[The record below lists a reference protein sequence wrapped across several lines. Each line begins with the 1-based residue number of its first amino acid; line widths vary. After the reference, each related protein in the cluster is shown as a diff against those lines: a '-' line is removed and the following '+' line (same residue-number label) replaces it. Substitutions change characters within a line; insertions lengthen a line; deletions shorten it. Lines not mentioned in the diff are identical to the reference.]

1 MESPKLHVVIFPSA
15 GIGHLTP
22 FAELAKRLSEC
33 HGLSVTFMTCQW
45 MFSSHLIAA
54 FSERMASASL
64 DITFVQL
71 PADVE
76 IEGAELMKIET
87 RISKLMEKSKG
98 SVEIGL
104 RSLLDSGSPA
114 SAFITDFF
122 CSAMFDVTAK
132 LCIPT
137 YVFLTSPASLLPL
150 MLSIPKLVSEI
161 PISFKDADSPV
172 EVPGLPP
179 ISSRDLPTPLQ
190 DRSDEAFFLFV
201 HHFSRLREIKG
212 VLLNTFEELET
223 EPIKTLVEGT
233 IFNPTVAHRIPRVYP
248 VGPVISSSPL
258 ESRDKLLQDRRVD
271 CLKWLDNQPPSSV
284 LFVSFGSGGALPEAQ
299 VTELAL
305 GLEASRHRFLWVL
318 RSTPTRVFQPSKE
331 TELSQIL
338 PEGFES
344 RTRDRGLVVP
354 SWAPQ
359 IPVLS
364 HPSTGGFLCHCG
376 WNSTLESI
384 SHGVPMITWPL
395 FAEQRMNKFL
405 LVNEF
410 KVAIEAKMESDGFIR
425 REEVEREVRE
435 LMEGEGGRRVRARV
449 RELKE
454 KARTALEEGGSSF
467 TAMAAAVSEW
477 RTNAESP
484 TGIIARS

>member
-1 MESPKLHVVIFPSA
+1 MDVL
-15 GIGHLTP
+15 L
-22 FAELAKRLSEC
+22 
-33 HGLSVTFMTCQW
+33 
-45 MFSSHLIAA
+45 SSHRCFLRAHGA
-54 FSERMASASL
+54 ASL

-104 RSLLDSGSPA
+104 RSLLDSGSPV

-137 YVFLTSPASLLPL
+137 YVFLTSTASLLSL

-161 PISFKDADSPV
+161 PISFKDADFPV

-190 DRSDEAFFLFV
+190 DRSDEAFFWFV

-223 EPIKTLVEGT
+223 EPIKALVEGK
-233 IFNPTVAHRIPRVYP
+233 IFNPTDAHRIPRVYP

-258 ESRDKLLQDRRVD
+258 ESHDKLLEDRRVD

-318 RSTPTRVFQPSKE
+318 RSTPIVFQPSKE
-331 TELSQIL
+331 TEVSQIL

-425 REEVEREVRE
+425 REEVERAVKE
-435 LMEGEGGRRVRARV
+435 LMEGEGHDCVGRRRKFIHVHGRCSV
-449 RELKE
+449 
-454 KARTALEEGGSSF
+454 
-467 TAMAAAVSEW
+467 
-477 RTNAESP
+477 
-484 TGIIARS
+484 